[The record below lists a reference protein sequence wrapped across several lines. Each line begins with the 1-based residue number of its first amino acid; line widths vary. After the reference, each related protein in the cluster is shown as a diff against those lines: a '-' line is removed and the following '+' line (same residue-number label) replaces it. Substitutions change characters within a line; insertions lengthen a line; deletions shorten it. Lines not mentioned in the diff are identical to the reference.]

1 MSEME
6 VNGEAQQPVS
16 GTWVVERMPLK
27 ASVVVAQAVVHPG
40 GNQRVCMTVTN
51 PRPDM
56 VTMYKGTRIAT

>member
-16 GTWVVERMPLK
+16 GTWVVEKKPLK
-27 ASVVVAQAVVHPG
+27 ASVVVAQAVVHLG
-40 GNQRVCMTVTN
+40 GNWRVCMTVIN